1 MLTEQNST
9 QNRHSGEQHS
19 DGVLQCFTPK
29 FSPES
34 RIAKA
39 QLFENTLEL
48 EKLANL
54 SKCSIEIRRAN
65 LKSVASY
72 KTVGWTKG
80 TIPILD
86 ATMETDVAIL
96 STEASQE
103 PFKANFNIDAGS
115 TPMKIL
121 HWEQIFCLLVSESLA
136 CPCLAVLP
144 HLNADTTARKRLHG
158 AQQTHRKPFTWG
170 ELRVSSSITV
180 KTTVLGGTK
189 DLTDVIKPELITF
202 GALREPW
209 NSMIKAVTGGH
220 QKFPPHTETRQVYEC
235 VSVGLD
241 LDVLQGADYIAAAL
255 TQALVYRQL
264 GLVLGICVQS
274 MVFLMSGHKQSPIHQ
289 DHRDHLNI
297 ESWDPRTIQ
306 PSWGELNAFLLVAT
320 GSAESLLHTNLEN
333 YVLWRWGSRSGAVPS
348 FLNSH
353 SWIDK
358 ISQLTLNDVFSGG
371 LKFLGIHH
379 MQSRGFFFSEGD
391 GVRPALA
398 WLRMWAGSE
407 STFVFQSRPCTRL

>member
-48 EKLANL
+48 EKLANF
-54 SKCSIEIRRAN
+54 SKCTIEIRRAN

-72 KTVGWTKG
+72 KTVGWTKR

-144 HLNADTTARKRLHG
+144 HLNADTTARKQLHG

-180 KTTVLGGTK
+180 KTRK
-189 DLTDVIKPELITF
+189 
-202 GALREPW
+202 
-209 NSMIKAVTGGH
+209 H
-220 QKFPPHTETRQVYEC
+220 
-235 VSVGLD
+235 
-241 LDVLQGADYIAAAL
+241 
-255 TQALVYRQL
+255 
-264 GLVLGICVQS
+264 
-274 MVFLMSGHKQSPIHQ
+274 
-289 DHRDHLNI
+289 
-297 ESWDPRTIQ
+297 
-306 PSWGELNAFLLVAT
+306 AT
-320 GSAESLLHTNLEN
+320 H
-333 YVLWRWGSRSGAVPS
+333 P
-348 FLNSH
+348 
-353 SWIDK
+353 
-358 ISQLTLNDVFSGG
+358 
-371 LKFLGIHH
+371 
-379 MQSRGFFFSEGD
+379 M
-391 GVRPALA
+391 
-398 WLRMWAGSE
+398 
-407 STFVFQSRPCTRL
+407 